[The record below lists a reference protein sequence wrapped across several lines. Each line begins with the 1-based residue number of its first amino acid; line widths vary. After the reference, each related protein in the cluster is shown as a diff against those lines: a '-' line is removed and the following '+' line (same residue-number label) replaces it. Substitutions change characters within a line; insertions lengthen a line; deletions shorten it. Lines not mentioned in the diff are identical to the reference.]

1 MKNYRLQSLR
11 YTPYKCTRHVASV
24 FLIYLYYIH
33 IHLAHEYIFPQHPIP
48 APPTHGSS
56 SAPRNA
62 HRTIPEG
69 GEILSLKENM
79 HMVGVD
85 SYFYDL
91 DIHLYTCLT
100 NYPLTYHCDITNQQ
114 LSPVFRGEHHM
125 ISQQRHR
132 MPVVTQLFPVNITT
146 VAFTGSSAYINTG

>member
-1 MKNYRLQSLR
+1 
-11 YTPYKCTRHVASV
+11 
-24 FLIYLYYIH
+24 
-33 IHLAHEYIFPQHPIP
+33 
-48 APPTHGSS
+48 
-56 SAPRNA
+56 
-62 HRTIPEG
+62 EG